1 MLDRSMRRIAKIS
14 VLLVVVCCCSPP
26 RSMAEGVNDPFE
38 RVNRGVF
45 WFNDT
50 LDHYLI
56 EPAAKGWR
64 FILPDRIMFMAA
76 DAYDNALFPVYF
88 VNNLL
93 QAKPRGAAVS
103 LGRFLVNTTVG
114 VGGLFDVA
122 TDAGVPTARENFS
135 QTLGTW
141 GVGHGPYL
149 VLPLLGPSSA
159 RGVGGQLVDGP
170 LRIWPF
176 YLDFWQSTVIYAGER
191 LNWRALHIDEIAMA
205 KGSSL
210 DYYAAVRNAYF
221 QNADALIED
230 SEGKDGAASEERE
243 EDLYFFDVDEAE

>member
-1 MLDRSMRRIAKIS
+1 MRRIAKIAA
-14 VLLVVVCCCSPP
+14 VLVVVCLCLPVTS
-26 RSMAEGVNDPFE
+26 SAAEVNDPFE

-45 WFNDT
+45 WLNDT
-50 LDHYLI
+50 LDQYVL

-64 FILPDRIMFMAA
+64 FILPDRLMWMLA

-93 QAKPRGAAVS
+93 QAKPEGAAVA
-103 LGRFLVNTTVG
+103 LGRFAVNTTVG

-122 TDAGVPTARENFS
+122 TDAGVPTARESFS
-135 QTLGTW
+135 ETLGSW

-149 VLPLLGPSSA
+149 VLPVVGPSSV
-159 RGVGGQLVDGP
+159 RGASGQLVDGA

-176 YLDFWQSTVIYAGER
+176 YLDFWPNTGIYAGER

-205 KGSSL
+205 KRSSL

-221 QNADALIED
+221 QNADAAIED
-230 SEGKDGAASEERE
+230 REGKDDAASEESE
-243 EDLYFFDVDEAE
+243 EDLYFFDDVDKDN